1 LKEHLKTGLILAVF
15 MLASGLLVSIVY
27 NFVSPYLEQGDIS
40 NTLKAIEE
48 VLKDPTSGSL
58 IISSSLLHSFR

>member
-1 LKEHLKTGLILAVF
+1 MKEHLKTGLILQY
-15 MLASGLLVSIVY
+15 LCWPQLLVSIVY

-48 VLKDPTSGSL
+48 VLKDHIW
-58 IISSSLLHSFR
+58 IIDYFKYSKDKVP